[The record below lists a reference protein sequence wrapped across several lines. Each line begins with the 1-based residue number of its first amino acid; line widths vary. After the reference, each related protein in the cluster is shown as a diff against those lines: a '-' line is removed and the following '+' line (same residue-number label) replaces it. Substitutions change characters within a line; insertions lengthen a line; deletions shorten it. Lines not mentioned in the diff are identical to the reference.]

1 MYFKTLFGGKQHD
14 IDRDSTTE
22 EDNKRFLRSQ
32 VDGRGGGDPE
42 DCRRGRRM
50 KHFLEDYK
58 TWGYMTCVG
67 LVVVGAIVIIILAAS
82 GVIST
87 SRES

>member
-1 MYFKTLFGGKQHD
+1 
-14 IDRDSTTE
+14 
-22 EDNKRFLRSQ
+22 
-32 VDGRGGGDPE
+32 
-42 DCRRGRRM
+42 M